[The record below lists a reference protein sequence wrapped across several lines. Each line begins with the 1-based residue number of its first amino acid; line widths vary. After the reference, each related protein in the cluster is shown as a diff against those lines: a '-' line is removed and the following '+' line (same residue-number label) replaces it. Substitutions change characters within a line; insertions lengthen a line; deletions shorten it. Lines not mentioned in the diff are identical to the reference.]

1 MINIL
6 RKIKFLV
13 FSLKNSLKRFF
24 YRSYSSWLNMNKP
37 FSKVFGFDRGC
48 PIDRKFIDDFLLY
61 NSQIIKGSLLEIG
74 DDQYTIKYGSDL
86 QRVVVLAGKGSR
98 KESISFAGDLTN
110 PNSLLSLG
118 RFNCVIA
125 TNVLNFIFDFDSAV
139 HGLSTLVNTKS
150 GTVLATVAGGVSQVS
165 RYDYE
170 RWGDYWRFSDMSIRK
185 IFQKYFNNVEVQ
197 TFGNAPLAAAFI
209 MGLAKEEIPSH
220 LFKIH
225 DPDYQILITIK
236 ASLPK
241 L

>member
-6 RKIKFLV
+6 KKIKS
-13 FSLKNSLKRFF
+13 SLIFFKNSFKRFF
-24 YRSYSSWLNMNKP
+24 YRVPSSWLNMKKP
-37 FSKVFGFDRGC
+37 FSKVFGFDRGS
-48 PIDRKFIDDFLLY
+48 PIDRKFIDDFLLH
-61 NSQIIKGSLLEIG
+61 NSQVIKGSLLEIG
-74 DDQYTIKYGSDL
+74 DDQYTVKYGSDL
-86 QRVVVLAGKGSR
+86 QRVVVLAGKGS
-98 KESISFAGDLTN
+98 KKDSISYAGDLTN
-110 PNSLLSLG
+110 PDSLLSIG
-118 RFNCVIA
+118 SFDCVIA

-139 HGLSTLVNTKS
+139 HGLSTLVKTRS

-170 RWGDYWRFSDMSIRK
+170 RWGDYWRFSDMSIQK
-185 IFQKYFNNVEVQ
+185 IFQKYFNRVEVQ

-241 L
+241 S

>member
-6 RKIKFLV
+6 KKIKS
-13 FSLKNSLKRFF
+13 SLIFFKNSLKRFF
-24 YRSYSSWLNMNKP
+24 YRAPSSWLNMNKP
-37 FSKVFGFDRGC
+37 FSKVFGFDRGS
-48 PIDRKFIDDFLLY
+48 PIDRKFIDDFLLR
-61 NSQIIKGSLLEIG
+61 NSQVIKGSLLEIG
-74 DDQYTIKYGSDL
+74 DDQYTVKYGSNL
-86 QRVVVLAGKGSR
+86 QRVVVLAGKGS
-98 KESISFAGDLTN
+98 KKDSISYAGDLTN
-110 PNSLLSLG
+110 PDSLLSIG
-118 RFNCVIA
+118 SFDCVIA

-139 HGLSTLVNTKS
+139 HGLSTLVKTRS

-170 RWGDYWRFSDMSIRK
+170 RWGDYWRFSDMSIQK
-185 IFQKYFNNVEVQ
+185 IFQKYFNRVEVQ

-241 L
+241 S